1 MTKSTLISVNGRVL
15 LYEYKGY
22 RYQVDTRQKPLA
34 DQHKKYRDEINLK
47 IQKERNKKQCLKK

>member
-34 DQHKKYRDEINLK
+34 DQHRKYRDEINLK
-47 IQKERNKKQCLKK
+47 IQKERNKNNV

>member
-22 RYQVDTRQKPLA
+22 RYQVDTRQKPLT
-34 DQHKKYRDEINLK
+34 DQHRKYRDEINFK
-47 IQKERNKKQCLKK
+47 IQKERNKNNV